1 MRQSNSFHM
10 FKSPLPKPFHGWIV
24 RHQCCLCGQNFILP
38 PNSHFKISHHFCHIF
53 QLYAGTPVN
62 VSIRYSF
69 TFANDLI
76 WKAATLSTIS
86 QNYPKLQQA
95 VALCCVAPCHPA
107 LFISLSPSHTIDINW
122 TLNQNMTIFPLFVK
136 ITEFRPTTPTTSDC
150 VWSLHSGFMIAFSLI
165 CNWIMLSAASSC
177 VICYYTGINSR
188 ILL

>member
-1 MRQSNSFHM
+1 M
-10 FKSPLPKPFHGWIV
+10 V
-24 RHQCCLCGQNFILP
+24 
-38 PNSHFKISHHFCHIF
+38 KISFCHQIHILKSANF
-53 QLYAGTPVN
+53 FVIYFNCMQVRQWMYL
-62 VSIRYSF
+62 RYYF

-95 VALCCVAPCHPA
+95 VALCCVAPCHPP

-177 VICYYTGINSR
+177 AICYYTGINSR
-188 ILL
+188 FLL